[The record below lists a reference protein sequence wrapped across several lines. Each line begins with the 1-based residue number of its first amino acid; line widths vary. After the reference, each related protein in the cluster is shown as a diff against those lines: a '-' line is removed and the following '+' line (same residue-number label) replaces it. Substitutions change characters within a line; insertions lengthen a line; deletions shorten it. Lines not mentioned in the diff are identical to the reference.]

1 MSEEKLQAD
10 NSDESSGSFLDKAK
24 EAVSN
29 VSEKIVEIKDDVIGD
44 EQKAIMDEFKESSIG
59 KVKQVMEELN
69 NSLGLITR
77 SGYEFKGINVSLGL
91 PPSVSTS
98 FHYKKDI
105 SEDEKTALLEEA
117 SEKRFVSMTLKCLFK
132 AGDFYHSIKLGE
144 YTLDGVSITLG
155 LTPGVSVG
163 FKKKGT

>member
-1 MSEEKLQAD
+1 MSEEKLQEE
-10 NSDESSGSFLDKAK
+10 NKVESSGSFLDKAK
-24 EAVSN
+24 SAVSN

-44 EQKAIMDEFKESSIG
+44 EQKAIMDEFKETSIG
-59 KVKQVMEELN
+59 KVKQVMEEIN
-69 NSLGLITR
+69 NSLGLITK

-105 SEDEKTALLEEA
+105 SEDEKAALLEEA
-117 SEKRFVSMTLKCLFK
+117 KEKKFVSMTLKCLFK
-132 AGDFYHSIKLGE
+132 AGDFYHSIKMGE
-144 YTLDGVSITLG
+144 YTLEGVSITLG

-163 FKKKGT
+163 FKKIGT

>member
-1 MSEEKLQAD
+1 MPEEQ
-10 NSDESSGSFLDKAK
+10 NQNTEQESSTGSLLDKAK
-24 EAVSN
+24 NAVSS
-29 VSEKIVEIKDDVIGD
+29 VSEKIVEMKDDVIGD
-44 EQKAIMDEFKESSIG
+44 EQKTIMDEFKESSIG
-59 KVKQVMEELN
+59 KVKQVMEEIN

-98 FHYKKDI
+98 FHYKRDI
-105 SEDEKTALLEEA
+105 PDDEKTALLEEA
-117 SEKRFVSMTLKCLFK
+117 KEKKFVSMTLKCLFK
-132 AGDFYHSIKLGE
+132 AGDFYHSIKLGD

>member
-1 MSEEKLQAD
+1 MSEEKLQEE
-10 NSDESSGSFLDKAK
+10 NKVESSGSFLDKAK
-24 EAVSN
+24 SAVSN

-44 EQKAIMDEFKESSIG
+44 EQKAIMDEFKETSIG
-59 KVKQVMEELN
+59 KVKQVMEEIN
-69 NSLGLITR
+69 NSLGLITK

-105 SEDEKTALLEEA
+105 SEDEKAALLEEA
-117 SEKRFVSMTLKCLFK
+117 KEKKFVSMTLKCIFK
-132 AGDFYHSIKLGE
+132 AGDFYHSIKMGE

-163 FKKKGT
+163 FKKIGT

>member
-1 MSEEKLQAD
+1 MSEEKLQEE
-10 NSDESSGSFLDKAK
+10 NKEESSVSFLDKAK
-24 EAVSN
+24 SAVSN

-44 EQKAIMDEFKESSIG
+44 EQKVIMDEFKETSIG
-59 KVKQVMEELN
+59 KVKQVMEEIN
-69 NSLGLITR
+69 NSLGLITK

-105 SEDEKTALLEEA
+105 SEDEKAALLEEA
-117 SEKRFVSMTLKCLFK
+117 KEKKFVSMTLKCLFK
-132 AGDFYHSIKLGE
+132 AGDFYHSIKMGE

-163 FKKKGT
+163 FKKIGT

>member
-1 MSEEKLQAD
+1 MSEEKLQEE
-10 NSDESSGSFLDKAK
+10 NKVESSGSFLDKAK
-24 EAVSN
+24 SAVSN

-44 EQKAIMDEFKESSIG
+44 EQKAIMDEFKETSIG
-59 KVKQVMEELN
+59 KVKQVMEEIN
-69 NSLGLITR
+69 NSLGLITK

-105 SEDEKTALLEEA
+105 SEDEKAALLEEA
-117 SEKRFVSMTLKCLFK
+117 KEKKFVSMTLKCLFK
-132 AGDFYHSIKLGE
+132 AGDFYHSIKMGE

-163 FKKKGT
+163 FKKIGT